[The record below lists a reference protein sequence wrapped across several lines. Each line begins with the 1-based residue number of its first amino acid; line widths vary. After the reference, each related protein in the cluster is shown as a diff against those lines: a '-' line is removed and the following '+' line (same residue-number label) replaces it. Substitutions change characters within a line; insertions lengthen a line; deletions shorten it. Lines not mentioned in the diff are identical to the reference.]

1 MSLITELKL
10 KDKHGLFTSSDY
22 FVNYQTGIPP
32 IDFANG
38 FIYERADGQRIPITG
53 VLGGTFI
60 TIIGISGSGKTTLG
74 DQIAYNIIRPFE
86 NGLMIHF
93 DVEKTALKNRILEIT
108 GAQRDDPR
116 IILQKDNVSIE
127 DVMDALDVICE
138 EKERGGNEYKYELD
152 NNVFVNP
159 DGSPQ
164 KVKVYVPT
172 VFIIDSLP
180 AFNSKNRKEEEL
192 EGQMSGGREASQIS
206 QFYTKCL
213 NKMSKYNVTIIAI
226 NHIKSKVEVN
236 QFQQSLPQLMM
247 LKQGESL
254 PRGTAPIYY
263 AQNIFRCNAT
273 KGNIYTLEDNG
284 YEGFKCSVQ
293 IAKTKTSF
301 IGATVDVCFNKDIGF
316 DPVCSLLEFGYQ
328 AGIIEG
334 RNPNLYFKDAQQ
346 FKFSRK
352 NFRQKFIENEEF
364 RNGVANAIMPYLTLL
379 IGSKTLTQ
387 REKDRYVPLGALL
400 AEKDGKI
407 IQIEGTSESDSA
419 DVDEEVENTNEHN

>member
-1 MSLITELKL
+1 MSLISELKA
-10 KDKHGLFTSSDY
+10 KDKHGLFTSTDY

-38 FIYERADGQRIPITG
+38 FIYERADGTRVPVTG
-53 VLGGTFI
+53 ILGGTFI

-93 DVEKTALKNRILEIT
+93 DVEKTALKNRIVEIT
-108 GAQRDDPR
+108 GAQQDDPR
-116 IILQKDNVSIE
+116 IILQKDNVAIE
-127 DVMDALDVICE
+127 DVMDALDIICE

-152 NNVFVNP
+152 NDIFLNP
-159 DGSPQ
+159 DGTSQ

-180 AFNSKNRKEEEL
+180 AFNSRNRKEDEL

-226 NHIKSKVEVN
+226 NHIKSKVEIN

-254 PRGTAPIYY
+254 PRGTAP
-263 AQNIFRCNAT
+263 FLP
-273 KGNIYTLEDNG
+273 G
-284 YEGFKCSVQ
+284 
-293 IAKTKTSF
+293 
-301 IGATVDVCFNKDIGF
+301 
-316 DPVCSLLEFGYQ
+316 
-328 AGIIEG
+328 
-334 RNPNLYFKDAQQ
+334 
-346 FKFSRK
+346 
-352 NFRQKFIENEEF
+352 
-364 RNGVANAIMPYLTLL
+364 
-379 IGSKTLTQ
+379 
-387 REKDRYVPLGALL
+387 
-400 AEKDGKI
+400 
-407 IQIEGTSESDSA
+407 
-419 DVDEEVENTNEHN
+419 

>member
-1 MSLITELKL
+1 MSLISALAAA
-10 KDKHGLFTSSDY
+10 DKKGLFESTDY
-22 FVNYQTGIPP
+22 FANYSTGLLP

-38 FIYERADGQRIPITG
+38 FIYEKADGEKVPITG

-60 TIIGISGSGKTTLG
+60 TIIGISGSGKTTLA
-74 DQIAYNIIRPFE
+74 DQLAYQIIKPYE

-93 DVEKTALKNRILEIT
+93 DVEKTALKNRIVEIC
-108 GAQRDDPR
+108 GAEFDDPR
-116 IILQKDNVSIE
+116 IILQKESVAIE
-127 DVMDALDVICE
+127 DVMDALDAICE
-138 EKERGGNEYKYELD
+138 EKERGGDIYKYELPNHLFTD
-152 NNVFVNP
+152 KKGKP
-159 DGSPQ
+159 L
-164 KVKVYVPT
+164 KMYVPT

-180 AFNSKNRKEEEL
+180 AFNSRNRKEEEL

-213 NKMSKYNVTIIAI
+213 NKMSKYNVTIIAV
-226 NHIKSKVEVN
+226 NHIKSKVEIN

-254 PRGTAPIYY
+254 PRGSAPIYY

-284 YEGFKCSVQ
+284 FEGFKCSVQ

-301 IGATVDVCFNKDIGF
+301 IGSTVDVCFNKDTGF
-316 DPVCSLLEFGYQ
+316 EPIYTLYEFGQQ

-334 RNPNLYFKDAQQ
+334 RNPNLYFKDAPNY
-346 FKFSRK
+346 KFSRK
-352 NFRQKFIENEEF
+352 NFRQKFIENSEF
-364 RNGVANAIMPYLTLL
+364 RKNVYEAITPYLMAL

-387 REKDRYVPLGALL
+387 KEKDRYVPLDALL
-400 AEKDGKI
+400 AEDNGKVV
-407 IQIEGTSESDSA
+407 QVYATPEDNTA
-419 DVDEEVENTNEHN
+419 DPDIDVGDDT